1 METVSTSEEQGRGP
15 ERDAEFVKVSAYTT
29 SGAYPVEGYER
40 VKVTEPIGE
49 ILSKAGS
56 TLKLT
61 DTTNWIAQVDGREI
75 DSSKSYE
82 ANDLKGTIAIH
93 WGPRE
98 RGGGC

>member
-1 METVSTSEEQGRGP
+1 MDTVGTEEQRSNP
-15 ERDAEFVKVSAYTT
+15 ELDAELVAVAVYTT
-29 SGAYPVEGYER
+29 SGAYPGEGYEK
-40 VKVTEPIGE
+40 VKITEAVGE
-49 ILSKAGS
+49 ILSKAES

-61 DTTNWIAQVDGREI
+61 DTTNWIAKVDGREI

-82 ANDLKGTIAIH
+82 ANDLKGTFTIQ